1 MKESHRLIL
10 AVLIRGNAFGLE
22 IADRVKTSSNGRM
35 ELGQATLYPALRE
48 LEADGLVR
56 SWEEQ
61 VPGIR
66 GGRPRRYYELTGEGS
81 KVAIEERDAVGA
93 LWGLLVPGGAR

>member
-1 MKESHRLIL
+1 MKESHRTIL
-10 AVLIRGNAFGLE
+10 AALIRGHAFGLE
-22 IADRVKTSSNGRM
+22 IAERVKTSTNGRM

-48 LEADGLVR
+48 MEADGLLR

-66 GGRPRRYYELTGEGS
+66 GGRPRRYYELTGKGS
-81 KVAIEERDAVGA
+81 ELAMQEREAASG
-93 LWGLLVPGGAR
+93 LWGLFGQKAPQ